1 MVLEIRR
8 SGGCSKRRGKVGRA
22 DEGADD
28 LRERTALERW
38 LFAAERAETFFAAR
52 GGVRRAEARRR
63 RGRLRFFIEALV
75 ETKSPNVQCSK
86 RSVGRNARIA
96 ANAIAGG
103 GECQRGIQRVPGEDA
118 RRVSQSAAMRHSVP
132 PGRQKTSAPTRIE
145 LHSDKTAMRRIK
157 GRCEQSLTSVRKR
170 REPDVSNR
178 WIHLFRGLR
187 MRQRWHP
194 RRPATRSLAH
204 SV

>member
-1 MVLEIRR
+1 MMPSGLRMMTASWVRLMMARELPGLESQAATVVLEMRR

-103 GECQRGIQRVPGEDA
+103 GECQRGIQRSAGEDA
-118 RRVSQSAAMRHSVP
+118 RRVS
-132 PGRQKTSAPTRIE
+132 
-145 LHSDKTAMRRIK
+145 
-157 GRCEQSLTSVRKR
+157 
-170 REPDVSNR
+170 
-178 WIHLFRGLR
+178 
-187 MRQRWHP
+187 
-194 RRPATRSLAH
+194 
-204 SV
+204 